1 VAVNF
6 PFIVCFPNE
15 SDESLLASIDVAKR
29 LRAMSPNFQTPIY
42 YFKPYPGTPITDDA
56 IREGFEP
63 AQTLEEWADF
73 DWYQTGPWVTVEREQ
88 LIERFTFYQQIAFD
102 RPRPWQGTLQRL
114 ARWRCA
120 KDFYRLP
127 LEMLAMN
134 ALAPT
139 TRLS

>member
-1 VAVNF
+1 MRRSLRVVQRPIEWGVMSSAAPDFAGASPKRTRVA
-6 PFIVCFPNE
+6 
-15 SDESLLASIDVAKR
+15 
-29 LRAMSPNFQTPIY
+29 
-42 YFKPYPGTPITDDA
+42 
-56 IREGFEP
+56 
-63 AQTLEEWADF
+63 
-73 DWYQTGPWVTVEREQ
+73 
-88 LIERFTFYQQIAFD
+88 FYN
-102 RPRPWQGTLQRL
+102 PKGTLQRL